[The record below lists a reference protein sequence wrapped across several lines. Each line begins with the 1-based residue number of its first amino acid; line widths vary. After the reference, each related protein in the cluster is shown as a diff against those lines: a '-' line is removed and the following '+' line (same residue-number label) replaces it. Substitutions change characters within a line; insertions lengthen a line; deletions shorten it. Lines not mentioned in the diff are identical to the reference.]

1 MARIPKQPQKIKER
15 LQSHERALRKEVKI
29 HGAIDDSA
37 GRRYEL
43 GVLYL
48 LLGDVKGAVKSY
60 KWMEQL
66 TPDDMGDPF
75 DHLCWTLALYRS
87 GDLEAASTKLC
98 QTMLINL
105 YLIPSLI
112 GVEQEPFNI
121 WHGTNLAE
129 KSYVGYA
136 PPEIFTLWDE
146 AAIDWARQTYQSP
159 KFRAVRDRY
168 VLLSEQLQSERPGPK
183 RSQIVQEMYQLKAG

>member
-15 LQSHERALRKEVKI
+15 LQSYERALRKEVKLY
-29 HGAIDDSA
+29 GAIDDSA

-60 KWMEQL
+60 KWTEQL
-66 TPDDMGDPF
+66 APDDMGEPF

-87 GDLEAASTKLC
+87 GDMEAASAKLC

-105 YLIPSLI
+105 YLIPFLI
-112 GVEQEPFNI
+112 GVEQDPFNI
-121 WHGTNLAE
+121 WHGTNWAE
-129 KSYVGYA
+129 KSYINYA
-136 PPEIFTLWDE
+136 PPEIFALWDE

-159 KFRAVRDRY
+159 EFCAVLDRY
-168 VLLSEQLQSERPGPK
+168 LLLSEQLQSERPGPR
-183 RSQIVQEMYQLKAG
+183 RSQIVREMSQLRMD